1 MSILVVGGAGYIG
14 SATARL
20 LEANGAE
27 VVVLDN
33 FSKGHAEAVP
43 AKAVLIDGDLGDG
56 PLVRETCKRFAVTA
70 AMHFAAFAEVGE
82 SVAHPDKYFDN
93 NSFRTKRLL
102 DGLREAGV
110 EQFIFSSTAAV
121 YGEPIEVPIVEEH
134 PKSPT
139 NPYGWSKLFVE
150 EMLSAYRRAYGF
162 RSVCLRYFNAAG
174 AVDGHGEDHTPEA
187 HLIPLVL
194 QTALGQRDSISIFGT
209 DWETSDGTCVR
220 DYIHIADLAEA
231 HVRALALL
239 ESGSEGGVFNLGNG
253 EGHSVR
259 QVIETAREA
268 TGHPIPVVE
277 AGRRPGDPARLVASN
292 RKAQEVLGWSP
303 QRPTIREIVESAWEW
318 HRNHPQGYSTR

>member
-27 VVVLDN
+27 VVILDN

-43 AKAVLIDGDLGDG
+43 SKAVLIDGDLGDG
-56 PLVRETCKRFAVTA
+56 PLVRQTCKQFGVTA

-194 QTALGQRDSISIFGT
+194 QTALGQRESIAIFGT
-209 DWETSDGTCVR
+209 DWETPDGTCVR
-220 DYIHIADLAEA
+220 DYIHIADLADA

-277 AGRRPGDPARLVASN
+277 TGRRPGDPARLVASN